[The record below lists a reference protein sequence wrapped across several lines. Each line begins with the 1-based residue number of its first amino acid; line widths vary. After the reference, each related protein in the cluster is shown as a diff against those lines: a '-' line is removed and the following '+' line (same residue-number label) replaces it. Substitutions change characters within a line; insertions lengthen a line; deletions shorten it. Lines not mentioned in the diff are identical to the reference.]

1 MMVTFMASYF
11 PALSSTLSLYF
22 YLLYIDTK
30 PIEGEK
36 RQLTKEIM
44 GMSKALASRAAVRQV
59 HAGPIMADTR
69 LSLTWYHIDWSATV
83 SLQWVSFQMKDKWW
97 PGRRSDLLLTS
108 STAWMI
114 AGAKYL
120 PRYATEISST
130 EGSLYGINSPKVN
143 SSPAAG
149 LVNQITTKRYTRWT
163 QHFFMIWWSPGDL
176 MISSRTGDP
185 GELAFPVVSL
195 LSSPFEFLVTLTFNK
210 ASPKWSSSQRI

>member
-1 MMVTFMASYF
+1 MFLSKGNFCDIIF
-11 PALSSTLSLYF
+11 PSSILYTLPVFLFALYRHQANKGKKL
-22 YLLYIDTK
+22 
-30 PIEGEK
+30 
-36 RQLTKEIM
+36 QLTKEIM

-120 PRYATEISST
+120 PRYSTEISSP

-163 QHFFMIWWSPGDL
+163 QHFFMIWWYL
-176 MISSRTGDP
+176 MISRWFDDI
-185 GELAFPVVSL
+185 F
-195 LSSPFEFLVTLTFNK
+195 
-210 ASPKWSSSQRI
+210 